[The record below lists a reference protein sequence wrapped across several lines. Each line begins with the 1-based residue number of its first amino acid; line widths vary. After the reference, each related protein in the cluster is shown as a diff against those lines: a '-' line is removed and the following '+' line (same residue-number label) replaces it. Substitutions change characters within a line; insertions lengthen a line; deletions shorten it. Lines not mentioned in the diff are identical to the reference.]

1 MDRFFKKHAA
11 KLKSIA
17 LILML
22 AIPFLLYTAVVQG
35 PPLLVNMLLGLFV
48 ANMLLVLKNG

>member
-1 MDRFFKKHAA
+1 MSRFLKKHAA
-11 KLKSIA
+11 KLKATA

-35 PPLLVNMLLGLFV
+35 SPYMTNAFLGLFI
-48 ANMLLVLKNG
+48 ANMLFVMKEG